1 MDKEAG
7 VIVNLGAPKN
17 SDARAARTFLAQ
29 FLSDGRVLPLPFPL
43 RQIVARLI
51 ARKRA
56 GRYAEMLREISAG
69 GAHPLL
75 RNTES
80 LAEKVGRRLG
90 LPVEAAYRYGGKSV
104 AETVERLRARGAQ
117 KIFFVPLYP
126 HETLSTTHSARAE
139 ILRACRGMDA
149 RICSAYF
156 DDALF
161 IDAIARTVPPENDAV
176 VASFHSVP
184 LSHAAKTPYA
194 AQCARTAELLAQR
207 LGRDVAVAF
216 QSKMGRGKWLGP
228 NIESVVSGIVARGA
242 KRVCVV
248 APSFACDCSET
259 LVELDRQLRSFCA
272 ARGAELLL
280 CPCLND
286 SDAHAEVVARL
297 FIKIGFSQKKY
308 RV

>member
-1 MDKEAG
+1 MDKEVG

-17 SDARAARTFLAQ
+17 SDARAARAFLAQ
-29 FLSDGRVLPLPFPL
+29 FLSDGCVLPLPFPL
-43 RQIVARLI
+43 RQLVARLI

-56 GRYAEMLREISAG
+56 GHYAEMLREISAG
-69 GAHPLL
+69 GVHPLL
-75 RNTES
+75 RNTEL
-80 LAEKVGRRLG
+80 LAEKVGLKLG
-90 LPVEAAYRYGGKSV
+90 LPVAAAYRYGGKSI
-104 AETVERLRARGAQ
+104 AEVVEKLRADGVR

-126 HETLSTTHSARAE
+126 HETPSTTHSARRE
-139 ILRACRGMDA
+139 ILRACGGIYA
-149 RICSAYF
+149 HISPAYF

-161 IDAIARTVPPENDAV
+161 IDALARTVPPECDAV

-207 LGRDVAVAF
+207 LGRKVEVAF
-216 QSKMGRGKWLGP
+216 QSKMGRGKWLEP
-228 NIESVVSGIVARGA
+228 NIESVVSDIIGGGA
-242 KRVCVV
+242 KRVCVI

-259 LVELDRQLRSFCA
+259 LVELDRGLRLFCA

-280 CPCLND
+280 CPCLNY

-297 FIKIGFSQKKY
+297 FAKIGYAKKGY
-308 RV
+308 LI